1 MILKTFH
8 DSKYFK
14 TEVFALIFLTF
25 LESFFGQPIN
35 NNNKYDN
42 TEIVNLCLRPC

>member
-1 MILKTFH
+1 MILKIFH

-14 TEVFALIFLTF
+14 IEVFAFIFLTF

-35 NNNKYDN
+35 NK
-42 TEIVNLCLRPC
+42 